1 MRHARG
7 CVPPAP
13 TTASPRQPQRTCTF
27 KTSSARTWLSVT
39 SMGVTADISGWM
51 RSAIPRFDMAAGQS
65 TGTRGLGTAA
75 SAKGGRHRT
84 HGRVRLRLCTVGM
97 VVCTAPSC
105 VCVTVDNACRLWPYT
120 RPADVFVLGDHC
132 LSAAWGLVV
141 ARARANDTPL
151 KQQSQASEDRKS
163 QPSVLLCTSH
173 TTPPWSAIDI
183 CPSHMSLTTLLAPS
197 AVEAAMP

>member
-1 MRHARG
+1 M
-7 CVPPAP
+7 
-13 TTASPRQPQRTCTF
+13 
-27 KTSSARTWLSVT
+27 
-39 SMGVTADISGWM
+39 
-51 RSAIPRFDMAAGQS
+51 
-65 TGTRGLGTAA
+65 
-75 SAKGGRHRT
+75 
-84 HGRVRLRLCTVGM
+84 
-97 VVCTAPSC
+97 
-105 VCVTVDNACRLWPYT
+105 
-120 RPADVFVLGDHC
+120 FVLGDHC